1 MEHPRSLQEK
11 IVYGSLCDSYMDPCT
26 KIVSCLCVPPAATLK
41 WEEVSPCAHWFIVY
55 CSIVILEHGGGD
67 RSVNLQ
73 FPTRWWEPSPKQLS
87 DWLGES
93 FGTSCRV
100 SRSAA
105 FGSLTLTAKV
115 PGNQPPDG
123 EDKNYFFQKRVWIT
137 VRFVRKK
144 TYVEPWQC
152 WEHIADLGPQRAI
165 TRTSTC
171 ARKRFYPQPPR
182 RQLPIFHFSR
192 LRTLPHRQDSPLQ
205 KQLTT
210 TTRARLDYKLSLMM
224 R

>member
-1 MEHPRSLQEK
+1 MIRIWIP
-11 IVYGSLCDSYMDPCT
+11 DPCT

-41 WEEVSPCAHWFIVY
+41 WEEVSPCAHSLIVY
-55 CSIVILEHGGGD
+55 CSIVVLEHGGGD

-87 DWLGES
+87 ERLGES

-123 EDKNYFFQKRVWIT
+123 EGGKKQIRSTFSKNAYGVWIT
-137 VRFVRKK
+137 VRFVREKKK
-144 TYVEPWQC
+144 TYVEP
-152 WEHIADLGPQRAI
+152 
-165 TRTSTC
+165 
-171 ARKRFYPQPPR
+171 
-182 RQLPIFHFSR
+182 
-192 LRTLPHRQDSPLQ
+192 
-205 KQLTT
+205 
-210 TTRARLDYKLSLMM
+210 
-224 R
+224 

>member
-1 MEHPRSLQEK
+1 MIRIWIP
-11 IVYGSLCDSYMDPCT
+11 DPCT

-41 WEEVSPCAHWFIVY
+41 WEEVSPCAHSLIVY
-55 CSIVILEHGGGD
+55 CSIVVLEHGGGD

-87 DWLGES
+87 ERLGES

-123 EDKNYFFQKRVWIT
+123 EGGKKQIRFTFSKNAYGVWIT
-137 VRFVRKK
+137 VRFVRGKK
-144 TYVEPWQC
+144 KKHMWNLDNAENTLPILDRNAQSLGRQHAPENVFPPNRHGGSCQFFTFPTC
-152 WEHIADLGPQRAI
+152 VRCHIARIPHCR
-165 TRTSTC
+165 SS
-171 ARKRFYPQPPR
+171 QPPTPPER
-182 RQLPIFHFSR
+182 DLI
-192 LRTLPHRQDSPLQ
+192 
-205 KQLTT
+205 TT
-210 TTRARLDYKLSLMM
+210 YH
-224 R
+224 

>member
-1 MEHPRSLQEK
+1 MIRIWIP
-11 IVYGSLCDSYMDPCT
+11 DPCT

-41 WEEVSPCAHWFIVY
+41 WEEVSPCAHSLIVY
-55 CSIVILEHGGGD
+55 CSIVVLEHGGGD

-87 DWLGES
+87 ERLGES

-123 EDKNYFFQKRVWIT
+123 EGGKKQIRFTFSKNAYGVWIT
-137 VRFVRKK
+137 VRFVRGKK
-144 TYVEPWQC
+144 KNICGT
-152 WEHIADLGPQRAI
+152 L
-165 TRTSTC
+165 TM
-171 ARKRFYPQPPR
+171 
-182 RQLPIFHFSR
+182 
-192 LRTLPHRQDSPLQ
+192 LRTHCRSWTATRNHSDVNMRQKTFFPPTATEAVANFSLFQPAYAATSPGFPIAEAANHPHHQSE
-205 KQLTT
+205 T
-210 TTRARLDYKLSLMM
+210 
-224 R
+224 